1 MDADGVTQKYLDTL
15 LLYFEEEIMGEA
27 YFYGLANRF
36 PDEHQS
42 LKMRHLAE
50 VERYAAEAVRP
61 LLKKYHLQPRSDI
74 ELHKVG
80 EENIEKSYL
89 MGWEGFVDYMVARFP
104 KYMPEFH
111 ALESMAPQ
119 EDWTALKILTAHEV
133 AAIEFANLEKVGNP
147 KSIEPLMKY
156 LGKQ

>member
-27 YFYGLANRF
+27 YFYGLADRF
-36 PDEHQS
+36 SDEHQS
-42 LKMRHLAE
+42 LKMTHLAE

-61 LLKKYHLQPRSDI
+61 LLKKYNLQPRSDI
-74 ELHKVG
+74 ELHEIG
-80 EENIEKSYL
+80 ESKIEKSYL
-89 MGWEGFVDYMVARFP
+89 MGWERFVDFMVVRYP

-111 ALESMAPQ
+111 ALEAMAPA
-119 EDWTALKILTAHEV
+119 EDRPILKILTAHEV
-133 AAIEFANLEKVGNP
+133 AAIEFSNLEKDGNP
-147 KSIEPLMKY
+147 RSIEPLMKY